1 MTEICSSSKSA
12 EKKLAKVVSLVRA
25 PVADW
30 QRERR
35 CRVELAGSHPTPPQ
49 PDQTGPRTWIG
60 HHTSSFVSAYKS
72 HTDHTIWSVDCILPC
87 NCIVGI
93 WQSSCPQ
100 GLRTWLCRH
109 NIVAKTRPPIYHI
122 TFTSPSRSP
131 LAQKV
136 SIMKGT
142 YDD

>member
-1 MTEICSSSKSA
+1 MTENVPRPKVLKKS
-12 EKKLAKVVSLVRA
+12 LQRLWVVGA

-72 HTDHTIWSVDCILPC
+72 HTDQTIWSMDCILPC

-93 WQSSCPQ
+93 WQSSCIQ

-109 NIVAKTRPPIYHI
+109 NICSSKDPTTDISHNLHI
-122 TFTSPSRSP
+122 TQSVTTGS
-131 LAQKV
+131 K
-136 SIMKGT
+136 SINHEGNI
-142 YDD
+142 